1 MATIR
6 IPHTSD
12 EPSRPTLDQLR
23 DRLLVSGVAHPAPGT
38 TMETADLLAAEHD
51 EREDTSPQSPTDP
64 PGGDSGSSLSSL
76 GCLSLVR

>member
-23 DRLLVSGVAHPAPGT
+23 DRILVCGGTHPAPGT
-38 TMETADLLAAEHD
+38 TIETPHLLAGEHD
-51 EREDTSPQSPTDP
+51 EREEHLASMTHRSA
-64 PGGDSGSSLSSL
+64 G
-76 GCLSLVR
+76 R